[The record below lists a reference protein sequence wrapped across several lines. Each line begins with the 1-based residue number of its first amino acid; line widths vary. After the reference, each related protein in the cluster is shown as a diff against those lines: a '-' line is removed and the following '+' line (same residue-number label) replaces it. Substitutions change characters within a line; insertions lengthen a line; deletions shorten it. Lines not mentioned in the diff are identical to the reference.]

1 MTEEKFK
8 NSVKRYRKS
17 LQATEAKRRKT
28 IRLSTNIQIVSVET
42 NLPTIFVEDFV
53 EKWRSQVSNKP
64 KDKLATLIS
73 ELGIDIEEEEETND
87 PMSLLLAEVPNI
99 LSKIQPLK
107 GSLGRRTRF
116 LIDTEIGAVQIYL
129 KKPLDVSIVFNG
141 EKLDFPI
148 PSFGIT
154 FFIYFGKPKGIC
166 DEVTFLFNVISKII
180 IIEHCHNF
188 FNFVLTYI

>member
-8 NSVKRYRKS
+8 NSVKRYRES

-141 EKLDFPI
+141 QKLDFPK
-148 PSFGIT
+148 PSF
-154 FFIYFGKPKGIC
+154 
-166 DEVTFLFNVISKII
+166 
-180 IIEHCHNF
+180 
-188 FNFVLTYI
+188 

>member
-8 NSVKRYRKS
+8 NSVKRYRES

-64 KDKLATLIS
+64 KDKLATLLS
-73 ELGIDIEEEEETND
+73 ELGIDIEEKEETND

-116 LIDTEIGAVQIYL
+116 LIDTEIGALLEETPGCFHRVQWTKTGLPQTFVLNY
-129 KKPLDVSIVFNG
+129 
-141 EKLDFPI
+141 
-148 PSFGIT
+148 
-154 FFIYFGKPKGIC
+154 FFIYFGKPKRIC
-166 DEVTFLFNVISKII
+166 DEVTFLFNIISRKII
-180 IIEHCHNF
+180 IIELCHNF
-188 FNFVLTYI
+188 INFVFTYI

>member
-8 NSVKRYRKS
+8 NNVKRYRES

-53 EKWRSQVSNKP
+53 EKWRSQVSNKH
-64 KDKLATLIS
+64 KDKLASLIS

-87 PMSLLLAEVPNI
+87 PMSLLLVVTNI

-116 LIDTEIGAVQIYL
+116 LIYTVIGAVQIYL

-141 EKLDFPI
+141 QKLDFPK
-148 PSFGIT
+148 PT
-154 FFIYFGKPKGIC
+154 F
-166 DEVTFLFNVISKII
+166 
-180 IIEHCHNF
+180 
-188 FNFVLTYI
+188 